1 MAYNTANEPLS
12 ESFSG
17 GTLSGLSVTNGY
29 DQYLRRSQLAALNS
43 TTPFLQH
50 SFSFDNASRLLTVTD
65 NTGSPASYS
74 ATYIYLAKSPLVS
87 QIVFKQGTT
96 TRMTTAKQHDYLNR
110 LTSISSAVGSSAI
123 GNSYACNNAN
133 QRIRSTLADG
143 SYWLYEYDSLGQVR
157 SGRKY
162 WPDQTP
168 VAGQQFEYTHDDIG
182 NRTATKAGGDQN
194 GANLRS
200 ASYLANNLNQYTNR
214 TVPGAV
220 DVMGVSFATN
230 AVTVN
235 GQTAYRKGE
244 YFRKEIPVS
253 NGSVPVWQSVTNAA
267 IGQASI
273 TGNVFVP
280 KTPELFYYDA
290 DGNLTNDGCW
300 RYAWDAENRVVTLTT
315 NTAVGPRQSIKF
327 EYDWR
332 GRRIH
337 KQVWPN
343 ASWNG
348 TPTNDVKFVYDGWN
362 LLAELNATNNA
373 VIRSFMWGSDL
384 SGTSQGAGG
393 VGGLLVVV
401 YKGEQTTNCFVAFD
415 GNGNVAALADAG
427 STNILAQ
434 YEYGPFG
441 EVIRATGPMAKANPF
456 RFSTKYQDDETDLLY
471 YGHRYYNASTGRWL
485 SRDPIQEQAGLNL
498 YAFVGNDSVC
508 AIDALGLAKLRF
520 KVIVGIWS
528 GFSGTWSQPY
538 WAGSGDYE
546 TGDSFAWSLVNINN
560 EASWLDHLWYCA
572 AYCNSVNVWGGVASA
587 GTIKVYAKDD
597 CGGKFHIRGMYN
609 ATITATGPA
618 VTYGHAELNSI
629 EHGQLSTIVAKHASP
644 MVHGL
649 AAVDEDVT
657 LRPKEEKLVYEY
669 VPFTL
674 LKNREFSGGVP
685 SYVSIS
691 GSLLGFSITKSP

>member
-65 NTGSPASYS
+65 NTGSPAYS

-253 NGSVPVWQSVTNAA
+253 NGSVPVWQSITNAA
-267 IGQASI
+267 TGQASI

-280 KTPELFYYDA
+280 KTPEPFYYDA

-300 RYAWDAENRVVTLTT
+300 RYAWDAENRLVTLTT
-315 NTAVGPRQSIKF
+315 NTAVGPRQSLKF
-327 EYDWR
+327 EYDWQ
-332 GRRIH
+332 GRRIR
-337 KQVWPN
+337 KQVWSN

-362 LLAELNATNNA
+362 LLAELNATNSA

-384 SGTSQGAGG
+384 PGTSQGAGG
-393 VGGLLVVV
+393 VGGLLKVA
-401 YKGEQTTNCFVAFD
+401 YSGAQTTNCFVAFD
-415 GNGNVAALADAG
+415 GNGNVAALADAA

-434 YEYGPFG
+434 YEYSPFG

-471 YGHRYYNASTGRWL
+471 YGYRYYNPSTGKWN
-485 SRDPIQEQAGLNL
+485 SRDPLEEAGGFNLYGMVRNNAVNRIDRLGLDDGDSFFMMFIEFLTHTGDSTFTGYSDSIWNSILEHEEVLNL
-498 YAFVGNDSVC
+498 YTKVMSEATHMRTCCKTSRKKIPGGNLIFRESFF
-508 AIDALGLAKLRF
+508 R
-520 KVIVGIWS
+520 W
-528 GFSGTWSQPY
+528 
-538 WAGSGDYE
+538 GS
-546 TGDSFAWSLVNINN
+546 
-560 EASWLDHLWYCA
+560 
-572 AYCNSVNVWGGVASA
+572 WGGFNAGVAIGTGTLDV
-587 GTIKVYAKDD
+587 GTIPLVVKCDD
-597 CGGKFHIRGMYN
+597 KQCSWRADFM
-609 ATITATGPA
+609 
-618 VTYGHAELNSI
+618 
-629 EHGQLSTIVAKHASP
+629 
-644 MVHGL
+644 
-649 AAVDEDVT
+649 
-657 LRPKEEKLVYEY
+657 
-669 VPFTL
+669 FTL
-674 LKNREFSGGVP
+674 KDKYSFRSYDDSGVEHPWYTIEDNNWVLRYFSPTIFLIIGKDFD
-685 SYVSIS
+685 IADKRF
-691 GSLLGFSITKSP
+691 LTKTGTFPCHRN